1 MVTPDLGW
9 KVSQVQG
16 KHQVRSGIRDQ
27 TASWCL
33 GNLYRWNTIALHCT
47 KTQVGLVTVNS
58 REQNEFKVLNHFW
71 PQIGWLGQRARRKLV
86 NHPILPNFASLFA

>member
-1 MVTPDLGW
+1 MTSDPGW
-9 KVSQVQG
+9 KVSKVQG
-16 KHQVRSGIRDQ
+16 EDQARSGIRVL

-33 GNLYRWNTIALHCT
+33 GNTIALHCT
-47 KTQVGLVTVNS
+47 QTQVELVTVNS

-86 NHPILPNFASLFA
+86 NHPILPDFASLFA